1 MQFKKLKNSINLYI
15 FFFSYLLLINIILIE
30 SLSANN
36 FKVEDLKISQSF
48 ELNFNKSKIIDRGF
62 KEAFL
67 ELVSMITTSKDKE
80 KIKKTQL
87 SKIKGLIDSFTMSDE
102 KFIDNKYHVNFDVNF
117 NKKNTLDFFEENNI
131 FPSIPKKKK
140 LLLIPILVDLQLE
153 QVQLFNNNIFYEKWN
168 NNNKRFYLL
177 NYILPNE
184 DIEDVNLISLNSKS
198 IEDYNFQEIIKKYYL
213 NNSIISIIFKN
224 KDDIK
229 VLSKIY
235 IEDKE
240 IILNNT
246 FKSYNFNNKE
256 ELNYFIEELKM
267 IYEDL
272 WKKQNE
278 INTSIKLPLIIKID
292 NQNLSISLK
301 IENIF
306 KEIDLISYYS
316 IKNFDKDYIYYEI
329 IFNGT
334 PQNFIKIMNDRNYNF
349 DIQNKIWILK

>member
-1 MQFKKLKNSINLYI
+1 MYYFKTLYI
-15 FFFSYLLLINIILIE
+15 FFFFIALNLFFFSTANVSAKSFQVDEIEISEPFREKFDKNSVIDKGFRNAFFKLINLLVKSNDFNKVKSIRLNEIKSMIE
-30 SLSANN
+30 S
-36 FKVEDLKISQSF
+36 
-48 ELNFNKSKIIDRGF
+48 
-62 KEAFL
+62 
-67 ELVSMITTSKDKE
+67 
-80 KIKKTQL
+80 
-87 SKIKGLIDSFTMSDE
+87 FTIQDE
-102 KFIDNKYHVNFDVNF
+102 KFIDETYYLKIGVNFDKRKIYNYLE
-117 NKKNTLDFFEENNI
+117 KKNI
-131 FPSIPKKKK
+131 FPSQIKNEKFLFLP
-140 LLLIPILVDLQLE
+140 LIIDE
-153 QVQLFNNNIFYEKWN
+153 NNNNIIIYSDNPIYEKWN
-168 NNNKRFYLL
+168 LDLNKNYLINFLLPTEDLEDLNFIKNNIDN
-177 NYILPNE
+177 
-184 DIEDVNLISLNSKS
+184 IEN
-198 IEDYNFQEIIKKYYL
+198 YNFQEIIKKYYL

-349 DIQNKIWILK
+349 DTQNKIWILK

>member
-1 MQFKKLKNSINLYI
+1 MYYFKTLYI
-15 FFFSYLLLINIILIE
+15 FFFFIALNLFFFSTANVSAKSFQVDEIEISEPFREKFDKNSVIDKGFRNAFFKLINLLVKSNDFNKVKSIRLNEIKSMIE
-30 SLSANN
+30 S
-36 FKVEDLKISQSF
+36 
-48 ELNFNKSKIIDRGF
+48 
-62 KEAFL
+62 
-67 ELVSMITTSKDKE
+67 
-80 KIKKTQL
+80 
-87 SKIKGLIDSFTMSDE
+87 FTIQDE
-102 KFIDNKYHVNFDVNF
+102 KFIDETYYLKIGVNFDKRKIYNYLE
-117 NKKNTLDFFEENNI
+117 KKNI
-131 FPSIPKKKK
+131 FPSQIKNEKFLFLP
-140 LLLIPILVDLQLE
+140 LIIDE
-153 QVQLFNNNIFYEKWN
+153 NNNNIIIYSDNPIYEKWN
-168 NNNKRFYLL
+168 LDTNKNYLINFLLPTEDLEDLNFIKNNIDN
-177 NYILPNE
+177 
-184 DIEDVNLISLNSKS
+184 IEN
-198 IEDYNFQEIIKKYYL
+198 YNFQEIIKKYYL

-292 NQNLSISLK
+292 NQNLSVSLK

-349 DIQNKIWILK
+349 DTQNKIWILK

>member
-1 MQFKKLKNSINLYI
+1 MYYFKNLYI
-15 FFFSYLLLINIILIE
+15 FFFFIALNLFFFSTVNASAKSFQVDEIEISEPFKEMFDKNSVIDKGFRNAFFKLINKLVKSTDFNKVKSIRLNEIKSMIE
-30 SLSANN
+30 S
-36 FKVEDLKISQSF
+36 
-48 ELNFNKSKIIDRGF
+48 
-62 KEAFL
+62 
-67 ELVSMITTSKDKE
+67 
-80 KIKKTQL
+80 
-87 SKIKGLIDSFTMSDE
+87 FTIQEE
-102 KFIDNKYHVNFDVNF
+102 KFIDQTYYLKLGVNFDKRKIYNYLE
-117 NKKNTLDFFEENNI
+117 KKNI
-131 FPSIPKKKK
+131 FPSQIKIEKFLFLPLIIDENTNDIIVYADNPLYKKWNLDSSKNYLINF
-140 LLLIPILVDLQLE
+140 LLPTEDLEDLN
-153 QVQLFNNNIFYEKWN
+153 FIKNNIDN
-168 NNNKRFYLL
+168 
-177 NYILPNE
+177 
-184 DIEDVNLISLNSKS
+184 IEN
-198 IEDYNFQEIIKKYYL
+198 YNFEEIIKKYFL

-224 KDDIK
+224 KNDIK

-240 IILNNT
+240 IILNNS
-246 FKSYNFNNKE
+246 FKSYDFNNKK
-256 ELNYFIEELKM
+256 ELKYFIDELKI

-306 KEIDLISYYS
+306 KDIDLISYYS

-349 DIQNKIWILK
+349 DTQNKIWVLK

>member
-1 MQFKKLKNSINLYI
+1 MYYFKTLYI
-15 FFFSYLLLINIILIE
+15 FFFFIALNLFFFSTANVSAKSFQVDEIEISEPFREKFDKNSVIDKGFRNAFFKLINLLVKSNDFNKVKSIRLNEIKSMIE
-30 SLSANN
+30 S
-36 FKVEDLKISQSF
+36 
-48 ELNFNKSKIIDRGF
+48 
-62 KEAFL
+62 
-67 ELVSMITTSKDKE
+67 
-80 KIKKTQL
+80 
-87 SKIKGLIDSFTMSDE
+87 FTIQDE
-102 KFIDNKYHVNFDVNF
+102 KFIDETYYLKIGVNFDKRKIYNYLE
-117 NKKNTLDFFEENNI
+117 KKNI
-131 FPSIPKKKK
+131 FPSQIKNEKFLFLP
-140 LLLIPILVDLQLE
+140 LIIDE
-153 QVQLFNNNIFYEKWN
+153 NNNNIIIYSDNPIYEKWN
-168 NNNKRFYLL
+168 LDTNKNYLINFLLPTEDLEDLNFIKNNIDN
-177 NYILPNE
+177 
-184 DIEDVNLISLNSKS
+184 IEN
-198 IEDYNFQEIIKKYYL
+198 YNFQEIIKKYYL

-349 DIQNKIWILK
+349 DTQNKIWILK

>member
-1 MQFKKLKNSINLYI
+1 MYYFKTLYI
-15 FFFSYLLLINIILIE
+15 FFFFIALNLFFFSTANVSAKSFQVDEIEISEPFREKFDKNSVIDKGFRNAFFKLINLLVKSNDFNKVKSIRLNEIKSMIE
-30 SLSANN
+30 S
-36 FKVEDLKISQSF
+36 
-48 ELNFNKSKIIDRGF
+48 
-62 KEAFL
+62 
-67 ELVSMITTSKDKE
+67 
-80 KIKKTQL
+80 
-87 SKIKGLIDSFTMSDE
+87 FTIQDE
-102 KFIDNKYHVNFDVNF
+102 KFIDETYYLKIGVNFDKRKIYNYLE
-117 NKKNTLDFFEENNI
+117 KKNI
-131 FPSIPKKKK
+131 FPSQIKNEKFLFLP
-140 LLLIPILVDLQLE
+140 LIIDE
-153 QVQLFNNNIFYEKWN
+153 NNNNIIIYSDNPIYEKWN
-168 NNNKRFYLL
+168 LDTNKNYLINFLLPTEDLEDLNFIKNNIDN
-177 NYILPNE
+177 
-184 DIEDVNLISLNSKS
+184 IEN
-198 IEDYNFQEIIKKYYL
+198 YNFQEIIKKYYL

-292 NQNLSISLK
+292 NQNLSVSLK

>member
-1 MQFKKLKNSINLYI
+1 MYYFKTLYI
-15 FFFSYLLLINIILIE
+15 FFFFIALNLFFFSTANVSAKSFQVDEIEISEPFREKFDKNSVIDKGFRNAFFKLINLLVKSNDFNKVKSIRLNEIKSMIE
-30 SLSANN
+30 S
-36 FKVEDLKISQSF
+36 
-48 ELNFNKSKIIDRGF
+48 
-62 KEAFL
+62 
-67 ELVSMITTSKDKE
+67 
-80 KIKKTQL
+80 
-87 SKIKGLIDSFTMSDE
+87 FTIQDE
-102 KFIDNKYHVNFDVNF
+102 KFIDETYYLKIGVNFDKRKIYNYLE
-117 NKKNTLDFFEENNI
+117 KKNI
-131 FPSIPKKKK
+131 FPSQIKNEKFLFLP
-140 LLLIPILVDLQLE
+140 LIIDE
-153 QVQLFNNNIFYEKWN
+153 NNNNIIIYSDNPIYEKWN
-168 NNNKRFYLL
+168 LDTNKNYLINFLLPTEDLEDLNFIKNNIDN
-177 NYILPNE
+177 
-184 DIEDVNLISLNSKS
+184 IEN
-198 IEDYNFQEIIKKYYL
+198 YNFQEIIKKYYL

>member
-1 MQFKKLKNSINLYI
+1 MYYFKTLYI
-15 FFFSYLLLINIILIE
+15 FLIFIALNLFFFSTVDVSAKSFQVDEIEISEPFEEKFDKNSVIDKGFRNAFFKLINLLVKSNDFNKVKSIRLNEIKSMIE
-30 SLSANN
+30 S
-36 FKVEDLKISQSF
+36 
-48 ELNFNKSKIIDRGF
+48 
-62 KEAFL
+62 
-67 ELVSMITTSKDKE
+67 
-80 KIKKTQL
+80 
-87 SKIKGLIDSFTMSDE
+87 FTIQDE
-102 KFIDNKYHVNFDVNF
+102 KFIDETYYLKIGVNFDKRKIYNYLE
-117 NKKNTLDFFEENNI
+117 KKNI
-131 FPSIPKKKK
+131 FPSQIKNEKFLFLP
-140 LLLIPILVDLQLE
+140 LIIDE
-153 QVQLFNNNIFYEKWN
+153 NNNNIIIYSDNPIYEKWN
-168 NNNKRFYLL
+168 LDTNKNYLINFLLPTEDLEDLNFIKNNIDN
-177 NYILPNE
+177 
-184 DIEDVNLISLNSKS
+184 IEN
-198 IEDYNFQEIIKKYYL
+198 YNFQEIIKKYYL

>member
-1 MQFKKLKNSINLYI
+1 MYYFKTLYI
-15 FFFSYLLLINIILIE
+15 FFFFIALNLFFFSTANVSAKSFQVDEIEISEPFMEKFDKNSVIDKGFRNAFFKLINLLVKSNDFNKVKSIRLNEIKSMIE
-30 SLSANN
+30 S
-36 FKVEDLKISQSF
+36 
-48 ELNFNKSKIIDRGF
+48 
-62 KEAFL
+62 
-67 ELVSMITTSKDKE
+67 
-80 KIKKTQL
+80 
-87 SKIKGLIDSFTMSDE
+87 FTIQDE
-102 KFIDNKYHVNFDVNF
+102 KFIDETYYLKIGVNFDKRKIYNYLE
-117 NKKNTLDFFEENNI
+117 KKNI
-131 FPSIPKKKK
+131 FPSQIKNEKFLFLP
-140 LLLIPILVDLQLE
+140 LIIDE
-153 QVQLFNNNIFYEKWN
+153 NNNNIIIYSDNPIYEKWN
-168 NNNKRFYLL
+168 LDTNKNYLINFLLPTEDLEDLNFIKNNIDN
-177 NYILPNE
+177 
-184 DIEDVNLISLNSKS
+184 IEN
-198 IEDYNFQEIIKKYYL
+198 YNFQEIIKKYYL

-292 NQNLSISLK
+292 NQNLSVSLK

-349 DIQNKIWILK
+349 DTQNKIWILK

>member
-1 MQFKKLKNSINLYI
+1 MYYFKTLYI
-15 FFFSYLLLINIILIE
+15 FLFFIALNLFFFSTANVSAKSFQVDEIEISEPFMEKFDKNSVIDKGFRNAFFKLINLLVKSNDFNKVKSIRLNEIKSMIE
-30 SLSANN
+30 S
-36 FKVEDLKISQSF
+36 
-48 ELNFNKSKIIDRGF
+48 
-62 KEAFL
+62 
-67 ELVSMITTSKDKE
+67 
-80 KIKKTQL
+80 
-87 SKIKGLIDSFTMSDE
+87 FTIQDE
-102 KFIDNKYHVNFDVNF
+102 KFIDETYYLKIGVNFDKRKIYNYLE
-117 NKKNTLDFFEENNI
+117 KKNI
-131 FPSIPKKKK
+131 FPSQIKNEKFLFLP
-140 LLLIPILVDLQLE
+140 LIIDE
-153 QVQLFNNNIFYEKWN
+153 NNNNIIIYSDNPIYEKWN
-168 NNNKRFYLL
+168 LDTNKNYLINFLLPTEDLEDLNFIKNNIDN
-177 NYILPNE
+177 
-184 DIEDVNLISLNSKS
+184 IEN
-198 IEDYNFQEIIKKYYL
+198 YNFQEIIKKYYL

-292 NQNLSISLK
+292 NQNLSVSLK

-349 DIQNKIWILK
+349 DTQNKIWILK

>member
-1 MQFKKLKNSINLYI
+1 MYYFKTLYI
-15 FFFSYLLLINIILIE
+15 FFFFKALNLFFFSTANVSAKSFQVDEIEISEPFREKFDKNSVIDKGFRNAFFKLINLLVKSNDFNKVKSIRLNEIKSMIE
-30 SLSANN
+30 S
-36 FKVEDLKISQSF
+36 
-48 ELNFNKSKIIDRGF
+48 
-62 KEAFL
+62 
-67 ELVSMITTSKDKE
+67 
-80 KIKKTQL
+80 
-87 SKIKGLIDSFTMSDE
+87 FTIQDE
-102 KFIDNKYHVNFDVNF
+102 KFIDETYYLKIGVNFDKRKIYNYLE
-117 NKKNTLDFFEENNI
+117 KKNI
-131 FPSIPKKKK
+131 FPSQIKNEKFLFLP
-140 LLLIPILVDLQLE
+140 LIIDE
-153 QVQLFNNNIFYEKWN
+153 NNNNIIIYSDNPIYEKWN
-168 NNNKRFYLL
+168 LDTNKNYLINFLLPTEDLEDLNFIKNNIDN
-177 NYILPNE
+177 
-184 DIEDVNLISLNSKS
+184 IEN
-198 IEDYNFQEIIKKYYL
+198 YNFQEIIKKYYL

-292 NQNLSISLK
+292 NQNLSVSLK

-334 PQNFIKIMNDRNYNF
+334 PKNFIKIMNDRNYNF
-349 DIQNKIWILK
+349 DTQNKVWILK

>member
-1 MQFKKLKNSINLYI
+1 METHDCCSSEEILRKLIIESDNNDILVYSDNPIYVKWNLDNNKNY
-15 FFFSYLLLINIILIE
+15 LINFL
-30 SLSANN
+30 LPT
-36 FKVEDLKISQSF
+36 EDL
-48 ELNFNKSKIIDRGF
+48 EDLNF
-62 KEAFL
+62 
-67 ELVSMITTSKDKE
+67 
-80 KIKKTQL
+80 IKNN
-87 SKIKGLIDSFTMSDE
+87 
-102 KFIDNKYHVNFDVNF
+102 IDNI
-117 NKKNTLDFFEENNI
+117 EN
-131 FPSIPKKKK
+131 
-140 LLLIPILVDLQLE
+140 
-153 QVQLFNNNIFYEKWN
+153 
-168 NNNKRFYLL
+168 
-177 NYILPNE
+177 
-184 DIEDVNLISLNSKS
+184 
-198 IEDYNFQEIIKKYYL
+198 YNFQEIIKKYYL

-292 NQNLSISLK
+292 NQNLSVSLK

-349 DIQNKIWILK
+349 DTQNKIWILK

>member
-1 MQFKKLKNSINLYI
+1 MYYFKTLYI
-15 FFFSYLLLINIILIE
+15 FLFFIALNLFFFSTANVSAKSFQVDEIEISEPFREKFNKNSVIDKGFRNAFFKLINLLVKSNDFNKVKSIRLNEIKSMIE
-30 SLSANN
+30 S
-36 FKVEDLKISQSF
+36 
-48 ELNFNKSKIIDRGF
+48 
-62 KEAFL
+62 
-67 ELVSMITTSKDKE
+67 
-80 KIKKTQL
+80 
-87 SKIKGLIDSFTMSDE
+87 FTIQDE
-102 KFIDNKYHVNFDVNF
+102 KFIDETYYLKIGVNFDKRKIYNYLE
-117 NKKNTLDFFEENNI
+117 KKNI
-131 FPSIPKKKK
+131 FPSQIKNEKFLFLP
-140 LLLIPILVDLQLE
+140 LIIDE
-153 QVQLFNNNIFYEKWN
+153 NNNNIIIYSDNPIYKKWN
-168 NNNKRFYLL
+168 LDTNKNYLIKFLLPTEDLEDLNFIKNNIDN
-177 NYILPNE
+177 
-184 DIEDVNLISLNSKS
+184 IEN
-198 IEDYNFQEIIKKYYL
+198 YNFQEIIKKYYL

-292 NQNLSISLK
+292 NQNLSVSLK

-334 PQNFIKIMNDRNYNF
+334 PQNFIKIMNDRNYDF

>member
-1 MQFKKLKNSINLYI
+1 MYYFKTLYI
-15 FFFSYLLLINIILIE
+15 FFFFIALNLFFFSTANVSAKSFQVDEIEISEPFMEKFDKNSVIDKGFRNAFFKLINLLVKSNDFNKVKSIRLNEIKSMIE
-30 SLSANN
+30 S
-36 FKVEDLKISQSF
+36 
-48 ELNFNKSKIIDRGF
+48 
-62 KEAFL
+62 
-67 ELVSMITTSKDKE
+67 
-80 KIKKTQL
+80 
-87 SKIKGLIDSFTMSDE
+87 FTIQDE
-102 KFIDNKYHVNFDVNF
+102 KFIDETYYLKIGVNFDKRKIYNYLE
-117 NKKNTLDFFEENNI
+117 KKNI
-131 FPSIPKKKK
+131 FPSQIKNEKFLFLP
-140 LLLIPILVDLQLE
+140 LIIDE
-153 QVQLFNNNIFYEKWN
+153 NNNNIIIYSDNPIYEKWN
-168 NNNKRFYLL
+168 LDTNKNYLINFLLPTEDLEDLNFIKNNIDN
-177 NYILPNE
+177 
-184 DIEDVNLISLNSKS
+184 IEN
-198 IEDYNFQEIIKKYYL
+198 YNFQEIIKKYYL

-292 NQNLSISLK
+292 NQNLSVSLK

>member
-1 MQFKKLKNSINLYI
+1 MYYFKTLYI
-15 FFFSYLLLINIILIE
+15 FFFFIALNLFFFSTANVSAKSFQVDEIEISEPFREKFDKNSVIDKGFRNAFFKLINLLVKSNDFNKVKSIRLNEIKSMIE
-30 SLSANN
+30 S
-36 FKVEDLKISQSF
+36 
-48 ELNFNKSKIIDRGF
+48 
-62 KEAFL
+62 
-67 ELVSMITTSKDKE
+67 
-80 KIKKTQL
+80 
-87 SKIKGLIDSFTMSDE
+87 FTIQDE
-102 KFIDNKYHVNFDVNF
+102 KFIDETYYLKIGVNFDKRKFYNYLE
-117 NKKNTLDFFEENNI
+117 KKNI
-131 FPSIPKKKK
+131 FPSQIKNEKFLFLP
-140 LLLIPILVDLQLE
+140 LIIDE
-153 QVQLFNNNIFYEKWN
+153 NNNNIIIYSDNPIYEKWN
-168 NNNKRFYLL
+168 LDTNKNYLINFLLPTEDLEDLNFIKNNIDN
-177 NYILPNE
+177 
-184 DIEDVNLISLNSKS
+184 IEN
-198 IEDYNFQEIIKKYYL
+198 YNFQEIIKKYYL

>member
-1 MQFKKLKNSINLYI
+1 MNFIKNN
-15 FFFSYLLLINIILIE
+15 
-30 SLSANN
+30 
-36 FKVEDLKISQSF
+36 
-48 ELNFNKSKIIDRGF
+48 
-62 KEAFL
+62 
-67 ELVSMITTSKDKE
+67 
-80 KIKKTQL
+80 
-87 SKIKGLIDSFTMSDE
+87 
-102 KFIDNKYHVNFDVNF
+102 IDNI
-117 NKKNTLDFFEENNI
+117 EN
-131 FPSIPKKKK
+131 
-140 LLLIPILVDLQLE
+140 
-153 QVQLFNNNIFYEKWN
+153 
-168 NNNKRFYLL
+168 
-177 NYILPNE
+177 
-184 DIEDVNLISLNSKS
+184 
-198 IEDYNFQEIIKKYYL
+198 YNFQEIIKKYYL

-278 INTSIKLPLIIKID
+278 INTSIKIPLIIKIN
-292 NQNLSISLK
+292 NQNLSVSLK

-349 DIQNKIWILK
+349 DTQNKVWILK

>member
-1 MQFKKLKNSINLYI
+1 MFDKNS
-15 FFFSYLLLINIILIE
+15 
-30 SLSANN
+30 
-36 FKVEDLKISQSF
+36 V
-48 ELNFNKSKIIDRGF
+48 IDRGF
-62 KEAFL
+62 RNAFFKL
-67 ELVSMITTSKDKE
+67 INLLVKSNDFNKVKSIRLNEIKSMIE
-80 KIKKTQL
+80 
-87 SKIKGLIDSFTMSDE
+87 SFTIQEE
-102 KFIDNKYHVNFDVNF
+102 KFIDQIYYLKLGVNFDKRKIYNYLE
-117 NKKNTLDFFEENNI
+117 KKNI
-131 FPSIPKKKK
+131 FPSLIKKEKF
-140 LLLIPILVDLQLE
+140 LFLPLIIDENTSDIIVYE
-153 QVQLFNNNIFYEKWN
+153 NNPLYEKWN
-168 NNNKRFYLL
+168 LDSSKNYLIKFL
-177 NYILPNE
+177 LPTE
-184 DIEDVNLISLNSKS
+184 DLEDLNLIKNNIGN
-198 IEDYNFQEIIKKYYL
+198 IENYNFEEIIKKYFL

-224 KDDIK
+224 KNDIK

-240 IILNNT
+240 IILNNS
-246 FKSYNFNNKE
+246 FKSYDFNNKK
-256 ELNYFIEELKM
+256 ELKYFIDELKI

-306 KEIDLISYYS
+306 KDIDLISYYS

-349 DIQNKIWILK
+349 DTQNKIWILKWEI